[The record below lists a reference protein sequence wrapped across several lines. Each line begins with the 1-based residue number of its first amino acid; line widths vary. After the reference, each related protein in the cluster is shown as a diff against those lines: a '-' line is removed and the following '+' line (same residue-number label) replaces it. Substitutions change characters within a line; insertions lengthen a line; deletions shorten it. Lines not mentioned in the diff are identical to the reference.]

1 MELTEKDKTDII
13 KIEISLVASCYGNQ
27 DKLRP
32 DGTLGSYA
40 DLYSEV
46 KMNLPKKYGL
56 VLEIKS
62 IKTV

>member
-13 KIEISLVASCYGNQ
+13 EIEISLVALCYGNR

-32 DGTLGSYA
+32 DETLGSYA

-46 KMNLPKKYGL
+46 KINLPKNMGSL
-56 VLEIKS
+56 S
-62 IKTV
+62 R